1 MALGRRLPFL
11 VLILVCLHPLV
22 SECDTQTEVTDQVET
37 LQPPNSED
45 LELFCVS
52 DLSNSE
58 VEYRQ
63 WLETGS
69 YSHTGF
75 SAVSVSADS
84 LVIPLEEPQQSD
96 MLLPTVILEEEEEER
111 DCQEHQLP
119 DLLPDC
125 SVVQREE
132 EVEETCPAE
141 AQEHEQGNLLDFVS
155 ITMGKDEE
163 EEAEETCPAEAPSS
177 TSVETV
183 PALEDKGDSAK
194 EKATKHSHAKESAGK
209 KAQLLRS
216 IQEAKEKRAAAKER
230 IEAIKHRAGAEVPT
244 TTPQSKVE
252 KMPENDVP
260 MPKGGKR
267 TEDSRSVRSNDL
279 GWMKKQKKN
288 RKNWNDLKSSTTH
301 HVTAV
306 EGTTL
311 RYVTTKPR

>member
-1 MALGRRLPFL
+1 MAGNWKLLPHWVFS
-11 VLILVCLHPLV
+11 CLCL
-22 SECDTQTEVTDQVET
+22 CGFAGDTSRGTPTVG
-37 LQPPNSED
+37 
-45 LELFCVS
+45 
-52 DLSNSE
+52 
-58 VEYRQ
+58 YAA
-63 WLETGS
+63 S
-69 YSHTGF
+69 YSDTGGGGGG
-75 SAVSVSADS
+75 
-84 LVIPLEEPQQSD
+84 
-96 MLLPTVILEEEEEER
+96 
-111 DCQEHQLP
+111 
-119 DLLPDC
+119 
-125 SVVQREE
+125 E

-252 KMPENDVP
+252 KMPEND
-260 MPKGGKR
+260 GKHLSLCPFLF
-267 TEDSRSVRSNDL
+267 TDL
-279 GWMKKQKKN
+279 VSGSSPNAERREEN
-288 RKNWNDLKSSTTH
+288 RRFQVCSK
-301 HVTAV
+301 
-306 EGTTL
+306 
-311 RYVTTKPR
+311 